1 MTPKKK
7 RTLIILA
14 TLAVVLLSLIIWVIW
29 SNVTLKLS
37 TYTVSSENLPKSFD
51 GYRIAHISDLHNAEF
66 GSENEKLL
74 KLLRESAPDI
84 IVFTGDIIDSRHTD
98 IEVTLNFAEEAAKI
112 APCYYVTGNHEAA
125 LAYDV
130 YQKLENG
137 LIDIGVN
144 VLHGAEAVIEKDGE
158 SISII
163 GIDDPLVAEHPQD
176 ISGISSFEGF
186 KVLLTHRPEYFD
198 NYASFGVDLVL
209 SGHTHG
215 GQIRIPFIGSLFAPG
230 QGLFPEYD
238 AGMFTKNG
246 TDMII
251 SQGIGNSSVP
261 VRFNCRPE
269 LVLVELECAE

>member
-1 MTPKKK
+1 MTIKKK

-29 SNVTLKLS
+29 SNVSVKLS

-66 GSENEKLL
+66 GDENEKLL
-74 KLLRESAPDI
+74 KLLRESAPNI

-125 LAYDV
+125 LSYDV
-130 YQKLENG
+130 YQKLEKG
-137 LIDIGVN
+137 LINSGVT

-163 GIDDPLVAEHPQD
+163 GIDDPNMAAFPQD
-176 ISGISSFEGF
+176 ISEISASDGF
-186 KVLLTHRPEYFD
+186 KVLLTHRPEFFEKYVD
-198 NYASFGVDLVL
+198 WDVDLVL

-230 QGLFPEYD
+230 QGLFPELD
-238 AGMFTKNG
+238 AGMFTKND

-251 SQGIGNSSVP
+251 SRGLGNSSVP

-269 LVLVELECAE
+269 LVLIELECSE